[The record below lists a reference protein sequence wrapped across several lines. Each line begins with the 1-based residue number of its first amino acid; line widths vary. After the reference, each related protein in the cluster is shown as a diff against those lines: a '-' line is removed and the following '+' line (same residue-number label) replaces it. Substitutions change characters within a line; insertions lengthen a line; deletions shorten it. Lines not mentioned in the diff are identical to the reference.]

1 MLPQLISA
9 SYWTRAWTLQEF
21 AHLSARILCLNAEFS
36 SVVALS
42 PDTSMLGERAR
53 LWAHHQ
59 LFEIDRLYKS
69 FARDPGTLTIL
80 LDYIIWLKCSDP
92 RDKVFSLRALFPS
105 VLGGI
110 TVDYNRSVEDI
121 FTDATRC
128 LVLASQDLF
137 ILYISCSCRKSQK
150 EPYNMPSW
158 VIDWTSESK
167 GGLLHTSHKTLP
179 EEINWKDVRCHSHL
193 YDLGIHRPAS
203 FSDDGLLLKLFGKS
217 FSQVSTCVSDKLTY
231 HPKKGPKKA
240 AKNFEGVIYKFLKDA
255 TENQVPSQ
263 APLGS
268 AILKLLRSIRY
279 DSSVEIGQT
288 ESQIE
293 VENDVDRICFL
304 MKEGSEI
311 NSEFMRRKR
320 LFFTTEGRLGFGNS
334 DLMPGDLICSFEGLR
349 LPIIV
354 REKVLYHE
362 LISPAVVVGATDQ
375 EMCPEDKNEFVLWE
389 IT

>member
-1 MLPQLISA
+1 MLSQLFSA
-9 SYWTRAWTLQEF
+9 SYWTRAWTLQEYK
-21 AHLSARILCLNAEFS
+21 HLSTRILCLNAEFS

-42 PDTSMLGERAR
+42 PATMMLGGKAR
-53 LWAHHQ
+53 FWVHNQ
-59 LFEIDRLYKS
+59 IFQIDRQYKS
-69 FARDPGTLTIL
+69 IARHPETLTAV

-121 FTDATRC
+121 FTEATRC
-128 LVLASQDLF
+128 LILASHDLYV
-137 ILYISCSCRKSQK
+137 LYMSCSCRKSQK
-150 EPYNMPSW
+150 GPYRMPSW
-158 VIDWTSESK
+158 AIDWTGESK
-167 GGLLHTSHKTLP
+167 GGLLHTSHEVLS
-179 EEINWKDVRCHSHL
+179 EEISWYHIGISHGF
-193 YDLGIHRPAS
+193 YSLGNHRPAS

-231 HPKKGPKKA
+231 HLDPKEA
-240 AKNFEGVIYKFLKDA
+240 AKNFEGVIYKFFKNA
-255 TENQVPSQ
+255 TENQVLSQ
-263 APLGS
+263 VPLGS

-279 DSSVEIGQT
+279 FPSVKIKQT

-304 MKEGSEI
+304 MKEGSEM
-311 NSEFMRRKR
+311 NSQLMRRKR
-320 LFFTTEGRLGFGNS
+320 LFFTTDGRLGCGNS
-334 DLMPGDLICSFEGLR
+334 DLVPGDLICSFEGSD

-354 REKVLYHE
+354 REKGSYHE
-362 LISPAVVVGATDQ
+362 LISPAIVVGATHE
-375 EMCPEDKNEFVLWE
+375 EMWPEDENEVVLWE